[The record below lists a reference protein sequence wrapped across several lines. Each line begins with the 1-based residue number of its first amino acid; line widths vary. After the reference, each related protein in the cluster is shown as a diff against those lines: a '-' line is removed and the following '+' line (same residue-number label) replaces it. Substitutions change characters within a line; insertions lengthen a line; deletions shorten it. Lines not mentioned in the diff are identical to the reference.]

1 MLARAA
7 NGGEAQE
14 YLMGVTAANMLAMG
28 KQILKR
34 VAREREGEGEGMIK
48 IEFHLF
54 STTLYL
60 RRAELPSCV
69 CRSHRLTN

>member
-1 MLARAA
+1 MSMLYALGCPNRTAVFTPMLARAA

-34 VAREREGEGEGMIK
+34 VARERE
-48 IEFHLF
+48 
-54 STTLYL
+54 
-60 RRAELPSCV
+60 RARE
-69 CRSHRLTN
+69 RG

>member
-34 VAREREGEGEGMIK
+34 VARERE
-48 IEFHLF
+48 
-54 STTLYL
+54 
-60 RRAELPSCV
+60 RARE
-69 CRSHRLTN
+69 RG

>member
-14 YLMGVTAANMLAMG
+14 HLMGVTAANMLAMG

-34 VAREREGEGEGMIK
+34 VARERERARDEG
-48 IEFHLF
+48 
-54 STTLYL
+54 
-60 RRAELPSCV
+60 
-69 CRSHRLTN
+69 